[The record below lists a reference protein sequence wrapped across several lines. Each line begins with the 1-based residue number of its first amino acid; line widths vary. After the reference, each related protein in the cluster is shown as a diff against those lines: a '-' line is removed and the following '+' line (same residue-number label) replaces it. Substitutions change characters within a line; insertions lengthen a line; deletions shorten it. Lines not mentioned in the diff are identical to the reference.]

1 MTKQWER
8 YREIIIAEYK
18 GQNKPL
24 HAVQRIM
31 KEKYGFK
38 ASTRAYR
45 SRLDRWEVH
54 KYARRKRIRSMSPRR
69 GSISGDAGGPSL
81 RQSPDVEESSAR
93 AASPTTPT
101 DLRSPDLCG
110 LGPMAGFQ
118 RTSSTNLVEPRI
130 QYDQFTV
137 SPHAAAFQNTAFPSG
152 HFGPRID
159 SFDQQGFGCYP
170 PSPLSLPR
178 QAPKER
184 MIAMPDRTT
193 LLHRNNSTGIYGA
206 YGYSIDLLNS
216 GG

>member
-1 MTKQWER
+1 VTL
-8 YREIIIAEYK
+8 
-18 GQNKPL
+18 G
-24 HAVQRIM
+24 
-31 KEKYGFK
+31 
-38 ASTRAYR
+38 
-45 SRLDRWEVH
+45 
-54 KYARRKRIRSMSPRR
+54 ARRCGRVQMSRKAAPAQRRQPLRLTCGAQTFVVSGRWLGFRGKILIGSFNPSMGADIFP
-69 GSISGDAGGPSL
+69 
-81 RQSPDVEESSAR
+81 
-93 AASPTTPT
+93 
-101 DLRSPDLCG
+101 
-110 LGPMAGFQ
+110 